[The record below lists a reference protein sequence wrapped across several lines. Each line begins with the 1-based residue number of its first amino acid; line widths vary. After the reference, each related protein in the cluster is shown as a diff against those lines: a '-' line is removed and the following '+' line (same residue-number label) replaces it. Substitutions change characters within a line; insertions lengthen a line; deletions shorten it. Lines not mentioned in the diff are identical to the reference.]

1 MGVTRILDL
10 IVIILLGTI
19 VLMPR
24 PDASVKP
31 ALAIDPERR
40 ERVAEL
46 QSVLAG
52 RPDDVEAGVE
62 LAKIF
67 LDGHRPDWAL
77 ATVTAAMKAHPQ
89 DYRLFHLRAIAY
101 ADRFEGEP
109 AFDAAQ
115 TALGLCEKQPRP
127 PGSADCGPAERSRLV
142 LLASALEAVAKVDM
156 KKQPYLAKER
166 IYEKLHPTFIP
177 KPKPKAK
184 PPSQSQT
191 DVKAPSDAAKN
202 KR

>member
-10 IVIILLGTI
+10 IVIILLATI

-31 ALAIDPERR
+31 ALAIDSALL

-46 QSVLAG
+46 QSTLVG
-52 RPDDVEAGVE
+52 RPDDVEASVD

-67 LDGHRPDWAL
+67 IDGHRPDWAL

-127 PGSADCGPAERSRLV
+127 PGTADCGSAEHSRLV
-142 LLASALEAVAKVDM
+142 LLASVLEAVAKVDM

-184 PPSQSQT
+184 
-191 DVKAPSDAAKN
+191 APEGEKNAAK
-202 KR
+202 KTP